1 MYQYLRDKKSFKK
14 YEVIEGETDLTNPN
28 YLPISLN
35 RGGIK
40 SVGSNNV
47 TPHIIFDYVII
58 SHQFNPT
65 PYFTKEL
72 TDDRINTQNKIRELH
87 NQGLGYT
94 KIHQY
99 LVKNGFE
106 IGKSRTTVDSII
118 KKMKKKDEFFS
129 KPILDGIG
137 NFRIEML
144 EVKK

>member
-1 MYQYLRDKKSFKK
+1 VVIFRLRKYFSFNKTTLFD
-14 YEVIEGETDLTNPN
+14 GGRTDLGV
-28 YLPISLN
+28 
-35 RGGIK
+35 GGNFI
-40 SVGSNNV
+40 
-47 TPHIIFDYVII
+47 PHLIFDYVITT
-58 SHQFNPT
+58 HQFNPT

-118 KKMKKKDEFFS
+118 KKMKKRDEFFS

-137 NFRIEML
+137 NFRVKML